1 MKQAEI
7 NRLSNAVKSM
17 KDKLRDTSTE
27 LESEKIK
34 NYESEQKLQAVC
46 SAYDELK
53 FIVSKIYDSVKV
65 AFQMV
70 G

>member
-1 MKQAEI
+1 
-7 NRLSNAVKSM
+7 M

-27 LESEKIK
+27 LESEKVK

-53 FIVSKIYDSVKV
+53 FIVSKIYGSIKV